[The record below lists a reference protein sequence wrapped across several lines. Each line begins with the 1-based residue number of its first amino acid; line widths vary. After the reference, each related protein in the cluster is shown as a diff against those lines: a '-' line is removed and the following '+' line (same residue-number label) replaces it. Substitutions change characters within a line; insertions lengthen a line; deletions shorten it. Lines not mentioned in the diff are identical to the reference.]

1 VPNSEAAR
9 RVRANVLLAGL
20 LALCL
25 LSAAACG
32 RLNRTVTLDSAAT
45 RAAIGGAAVAAALE
59 RQLAGQGLAAATVT
73 CAHSIVVNVGA
84 TSACILHRGGA
95 NKTVRFT
102 FRSSG
107 GEIAPG
113 SVKAY

>member
-1 VPNSEAAR
+1 ML
-9 RVRANVLLAGL
+9 LLAL

-25 LSAAACG
+25 LSATACG

-59 RQLAGQGLAAATVT
+59 RQLAGQGLPAATVT
-73 CAHSIVVNVGA
+73 CAHRIVVYVG
-84 TSACILHRGGA
+84 TKTACILHRDGV

-107 GEIAPG
+107 GEVDPG